1 MCDFTNKMI
10 ALVDVLGPHSI
21 IVVFNEPEHGLVVT
35 KENGGCFKGREKFE
49 KKSSKP

>member
-1 MCDFTNKMI
+1 MNKMI
-10 ALVDVLGPHSI
+10 ALVNVLGLRLI

-35 KENGGCFKGREKFE
+35 KENGGCFKGREKFK